1 MRITGCN
8 LFGRKSRIASALVAL
23 FMLSSLLQ
31 AQVSGPDW
39 PMFGGERMRTSWR
52 SNETTLTVANV
63 SGGSFGQVWASPL
76 FDADPGG
83 APAHLFA
90 TPVYVD
96 SVSISTAQNQGVFKV
111 IFAATTAGFVYAV
124 NAAQNGSVAPGTIL
138 WGLKLTTASNNG
150 AIGGTL
156 GVLSTPIVDT
166 SASPPRI
173 YVTSYDSTNGWEAF
187 AVNINNGSILPGW
200 PVFLN
205 SHTAPTVQ
213 SVNQNGSGA
222 GFQNGSQSQRGAL
235 NLSADGSVLYV
246 DWGTY
251 GDSGPGWLAAI
262 NTATPALVSSFSGS
276 PNNATGAEGG
286 MWGSG
291 GPAIDP
297 ATGFV
302 YDTAGNGGTADETT
316 AGFWASSAL
325 SFQAGSTLKLNGT
338 YTPFNYC
345 NLDANDIDLGA
356 GSPIVVPAI
365 TGTSTPN
372 LISFVGKQ
380 GNVYLVNRGAMPGNL
395 TVRQGCSTNA
405 ASDKSLLPPGNQ
417 PQFGTAGPLNVFGPY
432 SESDGGGEHARS
444 RSTPSYFQINGTNY
458 IVATG
463 ATKSCATCTGNVP
476 PTVARL
482 KIVTAAGQPAYL
494 AIDATEKTLS
504 MVQAG
509 TAVIT
514 SNGSS
519 SPIVWV
525 LDSDLSRSANPW
537 TTSMHPILYALDGL
551 DANLKP
557 IWQTTATQLDLGGK
571 FNSVASGNG
580 MIFVGTDRIQAFGL
594 TGSLPPPPQPPSN
607 LTANA
612 VSSSAINLSWTASPT
627 SGVTY
632 DVFRSTTS
640 GFAPSSGNQIASLV
654 SSTSYADS
662 GLAAS
667 TTYFYLVEAANS
679 GGTSTPSNQASATT
693 QSGGG
698 GGTMVIGI
706 NSGGPVVSP
715 FVADVDFTGGATINH
730 ANTID
735 LSGVT
740 NPAPMAVY
748 QTARTGNFTYT
759 IPGFT
764 AGSSQTV
771 RLHFAE
777 TFFTAAGSRTFNVSI
792 NGTQVLT
799 NFDVFAAAGA
809 TNKAVIEQF
818 TENANSTGQ
827 YVIQFTSVVNNSLV
841 SGIEIDSAT
850 ACTAPSAPSG
860 LGATALSSSQ
870 INLSWTAGTSSCAVT
885 SSVFR
890 STTSG
895 FTPSSSNQI
904 ASGATGTSFSDT
916 GLTASTTYFY
926 LGEASNSGGTSA
938 PSNQASATTQSGT
951 TTAVQINSGGPA
963 VSPFVADADFT
974 GGGTISHANT
984 IDLSGVTNPAP
995 MAVYQT
1001 ARTGNFSYTVPGFSA
1016 GSSHTVRLHFAETF
1030 FSTAGSRT
1038 FNVSI
1043 NGTQVLTDFDIF
1055 ATAGAKN
1062 KAVIEQFTVP
1072 ASSAGNYVI
1081 TFTSVV
1087 NQSLLSGIEIH

>member
-1 MRITGCN
+1 MRITTRTA
-8 LFGRKSRIASALVAL
+8 LGRMSRIVATLVAI
-23 FMLSSLLQ
+23 FVLSNGLQ
-31 AQVSGPDW
+31 AQVTGTDW

-63 SGGSFGQVWASPL
+63 SGGAFGQVWMSPL
-76 FDADPGG
+76 FDPDPGG

-96 SVSISTAQNQGVFKV
+96 SVAISTSQFQGTFKV
-111 IFAATTAGFVYAV
+111 VFAATTAGFIYAV
-124 NAAQNGSVAPGTIL
+124 NASQNGSVAPGTIL
-138 WGLKLTTASNNG
+138 WGRMLTNAANNG

-156 GVLSTPIVDT
+156 GVLSTPVVDT
-166 SASPPRI
+166 STSPPRI
-173 YVTSYDSTNGWEAF
+173 YVASYDSTNGWEAF
-187 AVNINNGSILPGW
+187 SVNITNGSILAGW

-235 NLSADGSVLYV
+235 NLSVDGSVLYV

-262 NTATPALVSSFSGS
+262 NTTTPALISSFSGP
-276 PNNATGAEGG
+276 PNNTSGAEGG

-302 YDTAGNGGTADETT
+302 YTTTGNGDTGNETS

-325 SFQAGSTLKLNGT
+325 GFQAGSTLKINGT

-345 NLDANDIDLGA
+345 NLDINDIDLGA
-356 GSPIVVPAI
+356 GSPIVIPTL
-365 TGTSTPN
+365 TGTTTPN
-372 LISFVGKQ
+372 LISFGGKQ
-380 GNVYLVNRGAMPGNL
+380 GNIYLVNRNSMPGSL
-395 TVRQGCSTNA
+395 VARQGCSTNA

-417 PQFGTAGPLNVFGPY
+417 PQFGTPGPVNVFGPY

-444 RSTPSYFQINGTNY
+444 RSTPAYFQINGTNY
-458 IVATG
+458 IIATG
-463 ATKSCATCTGNVP
+463 STKSCATCTGSVP
-476 PTVARL
+476 PSVTRL
-482 KIVTAAGQPAYL
+482 KIVTTSGQPAYL

-519 SPIVWV
+519 NPIVWV

-537 TTSMHPILYALDGL
+537 TTSMHPILYALDAL
-551 DANLKP
+551 DPNLKP
-557 IWQTTATQLDLGGK
+557 IWHTAATGLDLGGK

-607 LTANA
+607 LTASA

-627 SGVTY
+627 SGATY
-632 DVFRSTTS
+632 NVFRSTTS
-640 GFAPSSGNQIASLV
+640 GFTPSSSNQIASGV
-654 SSTSYADS
+654 GSTSFSDS

-667 TTYFYLVEAANS
+667 TTYNYLVEAANS
-679 GGTSTPSNQASATT
+679 GGTSAASNQASATT

-698 GGTMVIGI
+698 GGTMVLGV
-706 NSGGPVVSP
+706 NSGGPAVSP
-715 FVADVDFTGGATINH
+715 FVADEDFAGGGTINH

-740 NPAPMAVY
+740 NPAPMQVY

-759 IPGFT
+759 IPGFS

-777 TFFTAAGSRTFNVSI
+777 TFFSSTGSRVFNVSI
-792 NGTQVLT
+792 NGAQVLT
-799 NFDVFAAAGA
+799 NFDTFAAAGA
-809 TNKAVIEQF
+809 KNKAVIEQF
-818 TENANSTGQ
+818 TENANGSGQ

-850 ACTAPSAPSG
+850 ACNAPSAPSG
-860 LGATALSSSQ
+860 LSATVASSSQ
-870 INLSWTAGTSSCAVT
+870 INLSWTAGTSSCAAT
-885 SSVFR
+885 YNVFR

-895 FTPSSSNQI
+895 FTPSSGNQI
-904 ASGATGTSFSDT
+904 ASAVTGTSFSDT
-916 GLTASTTYFY
+916 GLAASTPYFY
-926 LGEASNSGGTSA
+926 LVEATNSGGTSA
-938 PSNQASATTQSGT
+938 PSNQATATTQSGT
-951 TTAVQINSGGPA
+951 TASVQINSGGPA
-963 VSPFVADADFT
+963 VSPFVADVDFT
-974 GGGTISHANT
+974 GGGTINHANT

-995 MAVYQT
+995 MQVYQT
-1001 ARTGNFSYTVPGFSA
+1001 ARTGNFSYTIPNFTA

-1030 FSTAGSRT
+1030 FSSSGSRV

-1043 NGTQVLTDFDIF
+1043 NGTQVLTNFDIF
-1055 ATAGAKN
+1055 ATAGAQN
-1062 KAVIEQFTVP
+1062 KAVIEQFTEN
-1072 ASSAGNYVI
+1072 ANSSGQYVI

-1087 NQSLLSGIEIH
+1087 NNSLVSGIEIQ